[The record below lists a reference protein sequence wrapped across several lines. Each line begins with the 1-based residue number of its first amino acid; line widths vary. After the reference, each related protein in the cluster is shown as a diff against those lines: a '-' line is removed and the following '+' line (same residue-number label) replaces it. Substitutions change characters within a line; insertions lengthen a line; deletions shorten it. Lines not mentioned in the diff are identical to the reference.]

1 MSLAKKTFRGFVL
14 NTASRLTEFA
24 LTFAITIVLTRFLGP
39 DNFGKYAIVMTF
51 CGLFALLANVGF
63 EESLNVLIPKS
74 PDDKTKQA
82 SLFSSL
88 LGLRVVVLIL
98 IAGLAFFISDPIS
111 AAMGN
116 PGLGGLIRLAIPFI
130 FIANINA
137 LFMFLLTGLFRFGT
151 LAITKILSLLLQLAG
166 ILIVF
171 ALRGGIAEVIV
182 VLAVVNL
189 ILLGIYVIYCRQYLR
204 WRVRDISVFTA
215 LSFGLVIWFTNLV
228 NFALGK
234 QSDILLMGLFRLA
247 EAQIGYYEIAYRSVN
262 TINMLLI
269 SGFIGITLAS
279 FAEASTKDPGL
290 LGNAWQLTIKAY
302 GAIALPVIIFSIVHA
317 RTIITGVFSE
327 AYEPAVILFQVYAS
341 FIFFTKLLGGG
352 NHITL
357 LYAIGRQKVVLFTR
371 LVAGTGNVGLNLIFI
386 PRLGA
391 LGALIATGI
400 SQLAVIIIELGFVK
414 KSIKTRFPVI
424 FNVKLTVACLA
435 GIVPGLVFLPY
446 HLWGVVIAAF
456 IYYII
461 IIVTLYLLKP
471 FSYEDI
477 GFLSSINP
485 LIGKVLDVFAKNEK
499 YEASSR
505 QLNKR

>member
-14 NTASRLTEFA
+14 NTASRLTEFG
-24 LTFAITIVLTRFLGP
+24 LTFTITIIMTRFLGP

-63 EESLNVLIPKS
+63 EESLNVLIPKN

-88 LGLRVVVLIL
+88 LGLRVVVLTL
-98 IAGLAFFISDPIS
+98 IAGLAFLISDPIS

-116 PGLGGLIRLAIPFI
+116 PELGYLIRLAIPFI

-151 LAITKILSLLLQLAG
+151 LAITKILSLLLQLVG
-166 ILIVF
+166 VIIVF
-171 ALRGGIAEVIV
+171 ALGGGVAEVIV
-182 VLAVVNL
+182 VLAIVNL
-189 ILLGIYVIYCRQYLR
+189 ILLGVYVLYGRQYLR
-204 WRVRDISVFTA
+204 WHVRDISVFTA
-215 LSFGLVIWFTNLV
+215 LSFGFVIWLTNLV

-234 QSDILLMGLFRLA
+234 QSDILLMGFFRLT

-279 FAEASTKDPGL
+279 FAEASTKDSSL
-290 LGNAWQLTIKAY
+290 LGNAWRLTIKAY

-357 LYAIGRQKVVLFTR
+357 LYAIGRQKVVFFTR
-371 LVAGTGNVGLNLIFI
+371 LLTGMGNVGLNLIFI
-386 PRLGA
+386 PWLGP
-391 LGALIATGI
+391 LGALIATGV
-400 SQLAVIIIELGFVK
+400 SQLIVIIVELGFVK
-414 KSIKTRFPVI
+414 KFIKTRFPI
-424 FNVKLTVACLA
+424 NFNVKLILACLV
-435 GIVPGLVFLPY
+435 GILPSLAFLPG
-446 HLWGVVIAAF
+446 HLLGVVVAAF
-456 IYYII
+456 IYYTLM
-461 IIVTLYLLKP
+461 IVTLYLLKP
-471 FSYEDI
+471 FSFEDTK
-477 GFLSSINP
+477 FLSSINP
-485 LIGKVLDVFAKNEK
+485 FIGKILSVFATNAK
-499 YEASSR
+499 
-505 QLNKR
+505 

>member
-14 NTASRLTEFA
+14 NTASRLTEFG

-39 DNFGKYAIVMTF
+39 ENFGKYAIVMTF

-63 EESLNVLIPKS
+63 EESLNVLIPKNS
-74 PDDKTKQA
+74 DDKTKQA

-88 LGLRVVVLIL
+88 LGLRVVVLTV
-98 IAGLAFFISDPIS
+98 IAGLAFLISDPIS
-111 AAMGN
+111 TAMGN
-116 PGLGGLIRLAIPFI
+116 PGLSDLIRLAIPFI
-130 FIANINA
+130 LISNINA

-166 ILIVF
+166 VSIVF
-171 ALRGGIAEVIV
+171 ALEGGVAEVIV

-189 ILLGIYVIYCRQYLR
+189 ILLGIYVLYGRQYLR
-204 WRVRDISVFTA
+204 WRFRGISVPAT
-215 LSFGLVIWFTNLV
+215 LSFGLVIWLTNLV

-234 QSDILLMGLFRLA
+234 QSDILLMGFFRLA
-247 EAQIGYYEIAYRSVN
+247 EAQIGYYEIAYRSAN

-269 SGFIGITLAS
+269 SGFIGITLAA

-302 GAIALPVIIFSIVHA
+302 GTIALPVILFSVVHA
-317 RTIITGVFSE
+317 RTIIVCVFSK

-341 FIFFTKLLGGG
+341 FMFFTKLLGGG

-357 LYAIGRQKVVLFTR
+357 LYATGRQKVPLVTR

-386 PRLGA
+386 PWLGA

-400 SQLAVIIIELGFVK
+400 SQLAVIVIELGFVK
-414 KSIKTRFPVI
+414 KFIKTRFPVK
-424 FNVKLTVACLA
+424 FNAKLTFACLV
-435 GIVPGLVFLPY
+435 GVIPGLIFPPD

-471 FSYEDI
+471 FSFKDI
-477 GFLSSINP
+477 GVLSSISP
-485 LIGKVLDVFAKNEK
+485 FIGKVLNVFATNAK
-499 YEASSR
+499 YDANFVP
-505 QLNKR
+505 LNKR